1 MASSPPPAAYDTPSS
16 HAPAVMLCL
25 LATAVIGTIVTNVYL
40 PPWRW
45 VSPHVH
51 SLLEAAGAVTALT
64 LAYTL
69 VTAPQRAADLH
80 TYLAAAAL
88 LTMSVLDLV
97 HASAADENTAVW
109 LRSVS
114 TLTGGLLFALVWLA
128 PRPVRLGARPLVAA
142 FLAALCALVVV
153 LMAGRHLSM
162 LEQHQFTPAAKLI
175 NLAGGLL
182 FLAAALRHYLVYLRE
197 CHTDHLLN
205 AHFCFLFGFSALLFP
220 YSRLWGM
227 DWWYW
232 HLLRLSGYAIILY
245 HSLLF
250 IRRAHR
256 DLEQLVAERTAA
268 WRQAAADAQDAS
280 NAKSLF
286 LSNMSHEL
294 RTPMNAIIGF
304 SALMQRSPSSPHEL
318 AQNLEIIQRS
328 GEHLLSLINDV
339 LDMSKIEAG
348 RVTLDDDVFDL
359 HALLRDL
366 LDLMGERAE
375 AKGLVLRLEL
385 ASAVPRCIHGDER
398 KLRQVL
404 INLIGN
410 AIKFTASGS
419 VVLRCKSEAD
429 GADDGKTRLQIEV
442 EDSGHGIADDELEL
456 IFSPFIQ
463 AGPVA
468 SHNGTGLGLSLSRQF
483 VQLMGGTIGVRST
496 LALGSLFWISLP
508 LCPADAGALSAPP
521 PLPSSVLRL
530 APGQAEFRIL
540 VAEDQPDNAL
550 LIERQ
555 LESAGFAVQVA
566 PDGAAAVA
574 AFERWRPH
582 FIWMDRRMPV
592 LGGTEACR
600 RIRALPGGAQV
611 RIVGLTASI
620 LEDEKSELLA
630 AGMDAVIC
638 KPYREQH
645 LFDCMADLLGA
656 RYLYQVAPS
665 RPAAPGADAALA
677 RLRAQSTPWRAGF
690 RAALFALDEAAL
702 ASLLAALAP
711 GEDALAAAL
720 ARHIDQGNHSP
731 ILQALDAAPGDPP

>member
-1 MASSPPPAAYDTPSS
+1 MHPPTPALDARTS

-25 LATAVIGTIVTNVYL
+25 IVLAILGTVVTNLYL

-45 VSPHVH
+45 ISPHVH

-69 VTAPQRAADLH
+69 VTAPRRAPDLH

-88 LTMSVLDLV
+88 LTMSVLDLI
-97 HASAADENTAVW
+97 HAGAADENAAVW

-114 TLTGGLLFALVWLA
+114 TLTGGLLFALAWL
-128 PRPVRLGARPLVAA
+128 PVRPVRLAARPLLAA
-142 FLAALCALVVV
+142 FLLTLCALVAL
-153 LMAGRHLSM
+153 LMTGRHLAM
-162 LEQHQFTPAAKLI
+162 LEQQQFTPAAKLI
-175 NLAGGLL
+175 NLAGGVL
-182 FLAAALRHYLVYLRE
+182 FLAAALRHTLAYRRE
-197 CHTDHLLN
+197 RHKEQLLDHLLN
-205 AHFCFLFGFSALLFP
+205 ANFCFLFGFSALLFP

-268 WRQAAADAQDAS
+268 WRQAAAEAQSAS

-304 SALMQRSPSSPHEL
+304 SALMQRSPPPPHEL
-318 AQNLEIIQRS
+318 AQNLAIIQRS

-348 RVTLDDDVFDL
+348 RVTLDDGVFDL

-375 AKGLVLRLEL
+375 AKGLALRLEL

-404 INLIGN
+404 INLVGN

-419 VVLRCKSEAD
+419 VVLRLKPDTDAG
-429 GADDGKTRLQIEV
+429 GAARLQIEV
-442 EDSGHGIADDELEL
+442 EDSGHGIAAGELES
-456 IFSPFIQ
+456 IFAPFVQ
-463 AGPVA
+463 AGPAA
-468 SHNGTGLGLSLSRQF
+468 SQNGTGLGLSLSRQF
-483 VQLMGGTIGVRST
+483 VQLMGGSIGVRST
-496 LALGSLFWISLP
+496 LGLGSLFWIALP
-508 LCPADAGALSAPP
+508 LRPADAGALAAPAA
-521 PLPSSVLRL
+521 PLRSVLRL
-530 APGQAEFRIL
+530 APGQAELRIL

-566 PDGAAAVA
+566 ADGEAAVA

-600 RIRALPGGAQV
+600 RIRALPGGGQV

-620 LEDEKSELLA
+620 MEEEKSELLG

-638 KPYREQH
+638 KPYREQQ
-645 LFDCMADLLGA
+645 LFDCMAELLGA
-656 RYLYQVAPS
+656 RYLYQAPPPS
-665 RPAAPGADAALA
+665 AAQAGADAALP
-677 RLRAQSTPWRAGF
+677 RLREQPAPWRAGF
-690 RAALFALDEAAL
+690 RAALFAFDDTALAAL
-702 ASLLAALAP
+702 LAQLAP
-711 GEDALAAAL
+711 GEAALAAAL